1 MTLKERIKEAWK
13 TLWGISE
20 RQHDGTAANRCGRAH
35 VPGGSSVIKDETL
48 RAFEIA
54 ADDLKVARGV
64 IAGVGKTKDYIE
76 IRDATVEKA

>member
-1 MTLKERIKEAWK
+1 MTLQDRIKEAWNV
-13 TLWGISE
+13 LCGISE
-20 RQHDGTAANRCGRAH
+20 RQHEGTANRCGRAH

-64 IAGVGKTKDYIE
+64 IAGVGKTKDYVE